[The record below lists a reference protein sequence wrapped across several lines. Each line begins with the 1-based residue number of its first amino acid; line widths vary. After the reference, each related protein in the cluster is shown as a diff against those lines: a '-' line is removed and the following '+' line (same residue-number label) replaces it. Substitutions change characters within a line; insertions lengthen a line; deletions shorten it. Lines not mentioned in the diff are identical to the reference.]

1 MCPVRR
7 MKSGFGGSS
16 LQQKGET
23 GYYFG
28 PFGGRYV
35 PETLIHALEELEN
48 AYERYR
54 NDPEFVEEFNALAK
68 DFVGRPTPLM
78 LAERLTGK
86 WGGANVWFK
95 REDLAHTG
103 AHKINNTLGQI
114 LLADRMD
121 KRRIIAETG
130 AGQHGVATATVAA
143 LYGKECVVY
152 MGEEDTRRQKLNVV
166 RMKLLG
172 AEVRPVSSGSMTLK
186 DAVNEAIRDWVTN
199 VEDTHYILGSV
210 VGPAPYPKIV
220 RDFQT
225 VIGKEIELQ
234 ARERFGRNPD
244 AIVACVGAGSN
255 AIGAFYPFIERESVR
270 LVGVEAA
277 GRGLSSGK
285 HGASLAEGRLGVLH
299 GALSYV
305 LQTEEGQIREA
316 HSISAG
322 LDYPSVGPE
331 HSYLKDESLAEYAS
345 VTDEEALEAFQTC
358 SRLEGIIP
366 ALETAHAISYA
377 EKVAKELGP
386 GANLVVNLSGRGDKD
401 VEVAADALH
410 IDAREAEKV
419 SRDGEREV
427 ASGLSGRARGA

>member
-1 MCPVRR
+1 MHTVTRRGEVRV
-7 MKSGFGGSS
+7 SGCGGSS
-16 LQQKGET
+16 LRQETEKG
-23 GYYFG
+23 YFG

-35 PETLIHALEELEN
+35 PETLIHALEELEE

-54 NDPEFVEEFNALAK
+54 NDPEFGEERDRLAR

-78 LAERLTGK
+78 FAERLTRK

-114 LLADRMD
+114 LLADRMG
-121 KRRIIAETG
+121 KERIIAETG

-172 AEVRPVSSGSMTLK
+172 AEVVPVTSGSMTLK
-186 DAVNEAIRDWVTN
+186 DAVNEAIRDWVAN
-199 VEDTHYILGSV
+199 VENTHYIIGSV
-210 VGPAPYPKIV
+210 VGPAPYPRIV

-225 VIGKEIELQ
+225 VIGREIELQ
-234 ARERFGRNPD
+234 ARERFGREPD
-244 AIVACVGAGSN
+244 AIVACVGGGSN
-255 AIGAFYPFIERESVR
+255 AIGAFHTFVGREGVR
-270 LVGVEAA
+270 LIGVEAA
-277 GRGLSSGK
+277 GRGIETGE
-285 HGASLAEGRLGVLH
+285 HGASLTEGKPGVLH
-299 GALSYV
+299 GNLSYV
-305 LQTEEGQIREA
+305 LQTDGGQIREA

-331 HSYLKDESLAEYAS
+331 HAYLKDEGFAEYVN
-345 VTDEEALEAFQTC
+345 VTDDEALEGFKAC

-366 ALETAHAISYA
+366 ALETSHAIYHA

-386 GANLVVNLSGRGDKD
+386 GKNLVINISGRGDKD
-401 VEVAADALH
+401 VAVAAEALGV
-410 IDAREAEKV
+410 DAREAE
-419 SRDGEREV
+419 V
-427 ASGLSGRARGA
+427 ANNGKQTH

>member
-1 MCPVRR
+1 VR
-7 MKSGFGGSS
+7 
-16 LQQKGET
+16 QKTERG
-23 GYYFG
+23 YFG

-35 PETLIHALEELEN
+35 PETLIHALEELEE
-48 AYERYR
+48 AYERYKA
-54 NDPEFVEEFNALAK
+54 DPEFVEEFDNLAR

-78 LAERLTGK
+78 HAGRLTER

-114 LLADRMD
+114 LLADRMG
-121 KRRIIAETG
+121 KGRIIAETG

-152 MGEEDTRRQKLNVV
+152 MGEEDTRRQRLNVV

-172 AEVRPVSSGSMTLK
+172 AEVVPVMSGSRTLK

-199 VEDTHYILGSV
+199 VEDTHYIIGSV
-210 VGPAPYPKIV
+210 VGPAPYPRIV

-225 VIGKEIELQ
+225 VIGREVELQ
-234 ARERFGRNPD
+234 TRERLGGDPD

-255 AIGAFYPFIERESVR
+255 AIGVFHPFVGREGVR

-277 GRGLSSGK
+277 GRGLGSGE
-285 HGASLAEGRLGVLH
+285 HGASLAEGKLGVLH
-299 GALSYV
+299 GAMSYV
-305 LQTEEGQIREA
+305 LQTDDGQIQEA

-322 LDYPSVGPE
+322 LDYPAVGPE
-331 HSYLKDESLAEYAS
+331 HSYLKDAGVAEYAS
-345 VTDEEALEAFQTC
+345 VTDEEALAAFTLC

-366 ALETAHAISYA
+366 ALESAHAISYA
-377 EKVAKELGP
+377 ERVAKDLGP
-386 GANLVVNLSGRGDKD
+386 GRNLVINLSGRGDKD
-401 VEVAADALH
+401 VEVAAAALGVG
-410 IDAREAEKV
+410 AEEAEEV
-419 SRDGEREV
+419 SGDG
-427 ASGLSGRARGA
+427 